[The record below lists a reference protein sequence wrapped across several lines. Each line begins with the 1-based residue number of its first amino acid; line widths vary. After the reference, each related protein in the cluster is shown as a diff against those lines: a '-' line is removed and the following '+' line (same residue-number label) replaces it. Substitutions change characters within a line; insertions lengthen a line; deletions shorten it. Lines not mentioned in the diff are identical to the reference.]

1 MKVILREVASE
12 DWRTIYLNDKK
23 VLENHNIDIQDI
35 CEKLQNLID
44 DENAIDLIKGKYYYL
59 DDEYAEEYGFPEKF
73 SDIPKDILV

>member
-35 CEKLQNLID
+35 CEKVVEFD
-44 DENAIDLIKGKYYYL
+44 
-59 DDEYAEEYGFPEKF
+59 
-73 SDIPKDILV
+73 